1 MNDIKP
7 DRGKDTPMEL
17 KPAAGLR
24 FRIWLACLGG
34 ALVGAG
40 GVWWV
45 IATRLGPITTDL
57 ASFVSWLAAVG
68 GMAVLVGVALAFW
81 LDLGLL
87 AHVRGLTRA
96 VASRQVALLR
106 GLPASSGWGEL
117 SQLTQQLQQ
126 VLARSRD
133 AERVAEELGLTR
145 DQLAAVREA
154 LEQWAESE
162 RWSELRAETGPAAAV
177 VEALNRGLRRLDDV
191 REQNLEAARQI
202 GAELER
208 ALESARG
215 SAEQAE
221 RGFVEATAL
230 LTTVRELQ
238 RLGQELGQAVSQP
251 GDARTTDPRRGLA
264 VAAREAIEE
273 LVAASSES
281 VDHLASGMAKVEEI
295 AAQVPILANR
305 ATLIALNSTL
315 GERVASESDV
325 AEETRRL
332 VIDIRTAVDRTSQ
345 LARELTS
352 EVAAA
357 SARMRGARELVA
369 SKLEAMDR
377 RENAPTNAVQDV
389 ARLLERIREM
399 VQDATRKGER
409 LSATGERASRSA
421 EGLLRVLETE
431 SRELAGLVARLSPLT
446 ASEPPSP
453 GAKSPGLR
461 LLGDEE
467 AQGSRRDER
476 RQPESGEER
485 R

>member
-1 MNDIKP
+1 M
-7 DRGKDTPMEL
+7 
-17 KPAAGLR
+17 
-24 FRIWLACLGG
+24 
-34 ALVGAG
+34 
-40 GVWWV
+40 
-45 IATRLGPITTDL
+45 IATQLGPITTNDL
-57 ASFVSWLAAVG
+57 ASFISWLAAVG
-68 GMAVLVGVALAFW
+68 GIAVLVSAALAFW
-81 LDLGLL
+81 LDLGLV
-87 AHVRGLTRA
+87 AHVRGLMRA

-106 GLPASSGWGEL
+106 GLPSSSGWGEL

-126 VLARSRD
+126 LLARSRD
-133 AERVAEELGLTR
+133 AERAAEELGLTR
-145 DQLAAVREA
+145 DQLGVLREA

-202 GAELER
+202 GAEMER
-208 ALESARG
+208 ALEAARG

-238 RLGQELGQAVSQP
+238 RLGQELGQAVNQP
-251 GDARTTDPRRGLA
+251 GDARSDPRRGPA

-273 LVAASSES
+273 LVAASSDS
-281 VDHLASGMAKVEEI
+281 VEHLANGMGKIEEI
-295 AAQVPILANR
+295 AAQVPVLANR

-315 GERVASESDV
+315 GERVASEADI

-332 VIDIRTAVDRTSQ
+332 VMDIRTTVDRTSQ
-345 LARELTS
+345 LTRELTA
-352 EVAAA
+352 EVTAA
-357 SARMRGARELVA
+357 SARMRGAREHVA
-369 SKLEAMDR
+369 ARLEAMDR
-377 RENAPTNAVQDV
+377 REDAPATALQDV
-389 ARLLERIREM
+389 GRLLERIREM

-431 SRELAGLVARLSPLT
+431 SRELAGLVARLSPLA
-446 ASEPPSP
+446 ASESQ
-453 GAKSPGLR
+453 GKKSPGLR
-461 LLGDEE
+461 LLGEE
-467 AQGSRRDER
+467 GATSPRRDDR
-476 RQPESGEER
+476 PQPESGEER

>member
-1 MNDIKP
+1 MNDTKP
-7 DRGKDTPMEL
+7 DQGKDAPMEL
-17 KPAAGLR
+17 KPSAGLR
-24 FRIWLACLGG
+24 LRIWVACLGG
-34 ALVGAG
+34 ALVAAG
-40 GVWWV
+40 GGWWV

-57 ASFVSWLAAVG
+57 ASFVTWLAAVG
-68 GMAVLVGVALAFW
+68 GIAILVGAALGFW
-81 LDLGLL
+81 LDLELV
-87 AHVRGLTRA
+87 ANVRGLARA

-106 GLPASSGWGEL
+106 GLPASTGWGEV

-126 VLARSRD
+126 LLARSRD
-133 AERVAEELGLTR
+133 AERAAEELGLTR
-145 DQLAAVREA
+145 DQLGVLREA

-162 RWSELRAETGPAAAV
+162 RWSELRAETGPAATV

-202 GAELER
+202 GTEMER
-208 ALESARG
+208 ALEAARG

-238 RLGQELGQAVSQP
+238 RLGQELGQAVNQP
-251 GDARTTDPRRGLA
+251 GASAADPRRGPA

-273 LVAASSES
+273 LVTASSEA
-281 VDHLASGMAKVEEI
+281 VEHLASGMGKVEEI
-295 AAQVPILANR
+295 AAQVPVLANR

-315 GERVASESDV
+315 GERVASDADI

-332 VIDIRTAVDRTSQ
+332 VIDIRTTVDRTSQ
-345 LARELTS
+345 LARELTA

-357 SARMRGARELVA
+357 SSRMRGAREHVA
-369 SKLEAMDR
+369 SRLEAMDR
-377 RENAPTNAVQDV
+377 REETPPTAVQDMV
-389 ARLLERIREM
+389 RLLERIREM

-421 EGLLRVLETE
+421 EALLRMLETE
-431 SRELAGLVARLSPLT
+431 SRELAGLVARLSPLA
-446 ASEPPSP
+446 ASESSSESP
-453 GAKSPGLR
+453 KSHGLR
-461 LLGDEE
+461 LLGEE
-467 AQGSRRDER
+467 QTPNPRRDDR
-476 RQPESGEER
+476 RQPDSGEER

>member
-7 DRGKDTPMEL
+7 DRGKDAPIEL
-17 KPAAGLR
+17 KPSAGLR
-24 FRIWLACLGG
+24 LRIWLACLGG
-34 ALVGAG
+34 ALIAAG
-40 GVWWV
+40 GAAWV
-45 IATRLGPITTDL
+45 IATQLGPITTNDL
-57 ASFVSWLAAVG
+57 ASFISWLAAVG
-68 GMAVLVGVALAFW
+68 GIAVLVSAALAFW
-81 LDLGLL
+81 LDLGLV
-87 AHVRGLTRA
+87 AHVRGLMRA

-106 GLPASSGWGEL
+106 GLPSSSGWGEL

-126 VLARSRD
+126 LLARSRD
-133 AERVAEELGLTR
+133 AERAAEELGLTR
-145 DQLAAVREA
+145 DQLGVLREA

-202 GAELER
+202 GAEMER
-208 ALESARG
+208 ALEAARG

-238 RLGQELGQAVSQP
+238 RLGQELGQAVNQP
-251 GDARTTDPRRGLA
+251 GDARSDPRRGPA

-273 LVAASSES
+273 LVAASSDS
-281 VDHLASGMAKVEEI
+281 VEHLANGMGKIEEI
-295 AAQVPILANR
+295 AAQVPVLANR

-315 GERVASESDV
+315 GERVASEADI

-332 VIDIRTAVDRTSQ
+332 VMDIRTTVDRTSQ
-345 LARELTS
+345 LTRELTA
-352 EVAAA
+352 EVTAA
-357 SARMRGARELVA
+357 SARMRGAREHVA
-369 SKLEAMDR
+369 ARLEAMDR
-377 RENAPTNAVQDV
+377 REDAPATALQDV
-389 ARLLERIREM
+389 GRLLERIREM

-431 SRELAGLVARLSPLT
+431 SRELAGLVARLSPLA
-446 ASEPPSP
+446 ASESQ
-453 GAKSPGLR
+453 GKKSPGLR
-461 LLGDEE
+461 LLGEE
-467 AQGSRRDER
+467 GATSPRRDDR
-476 RQPESGEER
+476 PQPESGEER

>member
-1 MNDIKP
+1 MNDTKP
-7 DRGKDTPMEL
+7 DRGKDAPMEL

-34 ALVGAG
+34 ALVAAG
-40 GVWWV
+40 GGWWV

-57 ASFVSWLAAVG
+57 ASFVSWLALAAGV
-68 GMAVLVGVALAFW
+68 AVLVGAALAFW
-81 LDLGLL
+81 LDLGLV
-87 AHVRGLTRA
+87 AHVRGLNRA

-106 GLPASSGWGEL
+106 GLPGSSGWGEL

-126 VLARSRD
+126 LLARSRD
-133 AERVAEELGLTR
+133 AERAAEELGLTR
-145 DQLAAVREA
+145 EQLAVLREA

-162 RWSELRAETGPAAAV
+162 RWRELRGETGPAAPV
-177 VEALNRGLRRLDDV
+177 VDALNRGLRRLDDV

-202 GAELER
+202 GAEMER
-208 ALESARG
+208 ALEAARG

-238 RLGQELGQAVSQP
+238 RLGQELGTVVSQP
-251 GDARTTDPRRGLA
+251 EAARPDPRRGSA
-264 VAAREAIEE
+264 TAAREAIEE
-273 LVAASSES
+273 LVTASSEA
-281 VDHLASGMAKVEEI
+281 VEHLASGMGKVEEI

-315 GERVASESDV
+315 GERVASELDV
-325 AEETRRL
+325 AQETRRL
-332 VIDIRTAVDRTSQ
+332 VIDIRTTVDRTSQ

-357 SARMRGARELVA
+357 SARMRTAREHVA
-369 SKLEAMDR
+369 ARLEAIDR
-377 RENAPTNAVQDV
+377 REESPATSTQDV

-431 SRELAGLVARLSPLT
+431 SRELAGLVARLSPLVAAET
-446 ASEPPSP
+446 PTPSP
-453 GAKSPGLR
+453 KSPGLR
-461 LLGDEE
+461 LLGDQE
-467 AQGSRRDER
+467 APGGRREDR